1 MDYLTIKFQGIE
13 KTIATVNFWISD
25 FGLFTR
31 SLAKSDES
39 IKNGLLVVAAFFFQ
53 RDFRLSMKR
62 KKDGLKLW

>member
-39 IKNGLLVVAAFFFQ
+39 IKNGLLVVAAFFFST
-53 RDFRLSMKR
+53 RF
-62 KKDGLKLW
+62 